1 MQPSCDL
8 ATPIQIG
15 NGFEPLTVDTAAT
28 AHVAWALPGV
38 SGGRSGVRYC
48 QVPRG
53 SVGCAPGKQAK
64 IGIDNRRRAQHLRGP
79 GPHLRRPGQHRR
91 MYLQGRATRGQDSGP
106 ALPPCKVGATFLW
119 LGAGMTKLR
128 ALSVTP
134 ILVAVLASLAL
145 AAPAGAASIW
155 QSIPSGL
162 GTSDTIT
169 AIDYQSDS
177 RFWLGTGNGKIATRQ
192 AGGAF
197 SVMASGQPT
206 SFSDVAFK
214 PGGAIGIA
222 VGTNGF
228 IFRSVDSGA
237 TWKRVNFADF
247 DPAISCDEFSGINK
261 NLPKVTNPAVNLLS
275 VAWGPGNRVFV
286 TGARSTVLRSS
297 DDGATFTE
305 INKSEMTDTDPR
317 YKQLRCNTDGTVNDI
332 NPTSA
337 AASTPNN
344 AIPLYVYVNA
354 DIFFSNNGLTTTP
367 NRRAA
372 NIGCG
377 GISNFVLD
385 PAQPSHQWSASGGR
399 NDCLYYTL
407 DDATFNQVVPLNRG
421 TASVNATAHVAAG
434 GTAQPTIISV
444 GKGGDIL
451 QSVNGV
457 DFYFNRA
464 EGVLAQH
471 DWSSDAAYDAT
482 HFAVGGAGGQL
493 IVTSR
498 ATTIPDIVP
507 PTGTISGPAT
517 LVAGQSGS
525 FNANPADEAGGSG
538 VDPASISWTATG
550 LPPVGGNPA
559 TFSFPT
565 AGFYTVRVTFK
576 DLAGNPAEVDSYSVR
591 VTDPVVPDP
600 MPKVLIPPVVLSPT
614 LTKSV
619 SVAGGTV
626 SLGVPR
632 ACVPVGSTFKATLK
646 FKRATRKGS
655 LFVRVSRVAFTVD
668 GKRRTVDS
676 RAPFVKTISVKAFKA
691 GSRHTLKAQATI
703 KVKRGRSPKKSI
715 SVKFT
720 VCG

>member
-1 MQPSCDL
+1 
-8 ATPIQIG
+8 
-15 NGFEPLTVDTAAT
+15 
-28 AHVAWALPGV
+28 
-38 SGGRSGVRYC
+38 
-48 QVPRG
+48 
-53 SVGCAPGKQAK
+53 
-64 IGIDNRRRAQHLRGP
+64 
-79 GPHLRRPGQHRR
+79 
-91 MYLQGRATRGQDSGP
+91 
-106 ALPPCKVGATFLW
+106 
-119 LGAGMTKLR
+119 MTKLR

-162 GTSDTIT
+162 GASDTIT

-197 SVMASGQPT
+197 SVTLSGQPT

-222 VGTNGF
+222 AGTNGH
-228 IFRSVDSGA
+228 IWRSTNSGA
-237 TWKRVNFADF
+237 TWTRVSFTDF
-247 DPAISCDEFSGINK
+247 DPAISCGEFSDINK

-286 TGARSTVLRSS
+286 TGATSTVLRSS

-305 INKSEMTDTDPR
+305 INKSEITDPDPR
-317 YKQLRCNTDGTVNDI
+317 YKQLRCQTDGTVNDI
-332 NPTSA
+332 NPLA
-337 AASTPNN
+337 AAAGTANN
-344 AIPLYVYVNA
+344 AIPLYLYVNA
-354 DIFFSNNGLTTTP
+354 SIFFSGNGLTSTP
-367 NRRAA
+367 VRRAA
-372 NIGCG
+372 SIGCG

-385 PAQPSHQWSASGGR
+385 PAQPSHQWSASGGST
-399 NDCLYYTL
+399 NCLYYTL
-407 DDATFNQVVPLNRG
+407 DDATYNQVVPRNQG

-434 GTAQPTIISV
+434 GTARPTIISV

-493 IVTSR
+493 IVTSQ

-591 VTDPVVPDP
+591 VTDPIVPGPIVPGP
-600 MPKVLIPPVVLSPT
+600 MPKVPIRPAIPPVVLSPT

-632 ACVPVGSTFKATLK
+632 ACVPVGSRFKATLK
-646 FKRATRKGS
+646 FKRATRKVS
-655 LFVRVSRVAFTVD
+655 RFVRVSRVAFTVD
-668 GKRRTVDS
+668 GKRRTIDS
-676 RAPFVKTISVKAFKA
+676 RAPFVKTISVKALKA